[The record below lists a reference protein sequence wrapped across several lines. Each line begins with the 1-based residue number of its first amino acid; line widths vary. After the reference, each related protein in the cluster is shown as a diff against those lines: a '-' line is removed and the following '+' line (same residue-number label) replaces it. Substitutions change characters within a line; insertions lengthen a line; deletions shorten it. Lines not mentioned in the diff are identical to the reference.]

1 MKTVYS
7 MQELD
12 SAFRSGE
19 SEVRLGG
26 SFAKTYAQAIE
37 KKNRTKN
44 VAKTIGILSAIAGI
58 AFAPF
63 TFGGSLA
70 LGAVAG
76 ITAGSVTL
84 SVAELAII
92 CGTGLSAYAISRGY
106 NVKIRHKD
114 TEYFA
119 SKQ

>member
-1 MKTVYS
+1 

-26 SFAKTYAQAIE
+26 SFAKTCAQAIE
-37 KKNRTKN
+37 KKNRMKSA
-44 VAKTIGILSAIAGI
+44 AKTVGILTAIAGI
-58 AFAPF
+58 ALAPF

-84 SVAELAII
+84 TAVELAIL
-92 CGTGLSAYAISRGY
+92 CGTGLGAYAISRGY
-106 NVKIRHKD
+106 NVKIRHQD
-114 TEYFA
+114 TEYIA
-119 SKQ
+119 TKQ